1 MQSTY
6 LKLATDDA
14 HLVADLQLALKA
26 QKDLLAKKEVV
37 YSAVVH
43 NFKVLKL
50 LCREQQAESKQ
61 AMAFSVEQQKE
72 NQQLN
77 YQLSVSRS
85 LCQRQEEE
93 LMRLRQLEVQ
103 FSDNKEERLQ
113 LQMQID
119 EQSLK
124 YRNKFKECLDC

>member
-1 MQSTY
+1 
-6 LKLATDDA
+6 
-14 HLVADLQLALKA
+14 
-26 QKDLLAKKEVV
+26 VV

-119 EQSLK
+119 E
-124 YRNKFKECLDC
+124 